1 VGARGNPPDL
11 RREGPN
17 PNGLNLAIWM
27 FWVFV
32 VRGSDSLPLLPFFG
46 IVLPLLLRVIFL
58 GVLVLR
64 VVGILALLR
73 FLILVTVLVLLFT
86 LLVLGFA
93 HRGTPSMR

>member
-1 VGARGNPPDL
+1 
-11 RREGPN
+11 
-17 PNGLNLAIWM
+17 M

-32 VRGSDSLPLLPFFG
+32 VWGSYSFPLLPLFG
-46 IVLPLLLRVIFL
+46 IILPLLLQVILL

-73 FLILVTVLVLLFT
+73 FLILVAVLVLLFT